1 MLCAVTLSYPKATT
15 PTIDVHCPWGNSMMV
30 YCRGVMAYALRVSDF
45 LGYRVIVYDY
55 FSPSFCFTIAVTS
68 VLSVVL
74 M

>member
-1 MLCAVTLSYPKATT
+1 
-15 PTIDVHCPWGNSMMV
+15 MV